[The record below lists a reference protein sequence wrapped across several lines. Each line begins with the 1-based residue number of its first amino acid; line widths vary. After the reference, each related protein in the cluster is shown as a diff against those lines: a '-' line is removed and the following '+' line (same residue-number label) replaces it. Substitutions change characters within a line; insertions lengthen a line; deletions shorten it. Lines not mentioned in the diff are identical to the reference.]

1 MKTMVNKNCLN
12 KKVMVSLHYSFMKIY
27 LNYKM
32 QRTKLKKIVSKTQ
45 ALQAIPIT
53 TPESESK
60 SRQIMEKVSILNI
73 YQFNF

>member
-1 MKTMVNKNCLN
+1 
-12 KKVMVSLHYSFMKIY
+12 
-27 LNYKM
+27 M

>member
-1 MKTMVNKNCLN
+1 
-12 KKVMVSLHYSFMKIY
+12 
-27 LNYKM
+27 M

-73 YQFNF
+73 YQFNFQNVVHVIFKVKYNSLSKIVQRKL